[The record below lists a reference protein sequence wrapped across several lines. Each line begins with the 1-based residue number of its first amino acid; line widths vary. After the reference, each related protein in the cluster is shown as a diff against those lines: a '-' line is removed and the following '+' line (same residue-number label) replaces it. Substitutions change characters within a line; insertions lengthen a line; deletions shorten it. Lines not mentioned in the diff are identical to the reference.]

1 MSPLEDVVVV
11 ANPYEGERLRRLLEA
26 SGRQVTLLD
35 GGPRTDE
42 ELDART
48 RALVVLSRRLTGGD
62 PAALLLR
69 LLEQGRPLVLIG
81 DEAEGVPEGVPRVAR
96 PVEAARLE
104 DALLRARQARPL
116 PMQRPHRGAPE
127 HTPSVLLQPAPTFA
141 SALAATAPL
150 PQSGDLRAI
159 DPART
164 VRLSTT
170 APLPQSGDLRTID
183 PPTLIGRLWRE
194 GFTGRVRLR
203 RGDIEKT
210 VHLDEGYPVC
220 AASNLPADRL
230 GDQLLR
236 EGRITRWQYDDASR
250 LVAETGRRMGAV
262 LLDLGA
268 LRPAD
273 LFGAVR
279 RHYETVLLSLFA
291 WDDGTYVL
299 DGEQPPAAEC
309 VRLEAHL
316 AALVLDGVRRKYGP
330 DRLLKRLGGD
340 AVVLRRTGDGML
352 TAWRSRC
359 RARAAALSRRNTT
372 LDETAVIG
380 LASPKIRARVD
391 DAGLALARRTKARRR
406 PRAAP
411 TAAHR
416 RAHVGRRDTSR
427 SGIHAGAGG
436 ANTARC
442 ALLRRAITPRRAVQ
456 PQDAETSA
464 QVDTIREVLDEA
476 WLVLGND
483 ARREAYRRAVEE
495 EIEEE

>member
-1 MSPLEDVVVV
+1 M
-11 ANPYEGERLRRLLEA
+11 
-26 SGRQVTLLD
+26 
-35 GGPRTDE
+35 
-42 ELDART
+42 
-48 RALVVLSRRLTGGD
+48 
-62 PAALLLR
+62 
-69 LLEQGRPLVLIG
+69 
-81 DEAEGVPEGVPRVAR
+81 
-96 PVEAARLE
+96 
-104 DALLRARQARPL
+104 
-116 PMQRPHRGAPE
+116 
-127 HTPSVLLQPAPTFA
+127 
-141 SALAATAPL
+141 
-150 PQSGDLRAI
+150 
-159 DPART
+159 
-164 VRLSTT
+164 
-170 APLPQSGDLRTID
+170 RTID

-210 VHLDEGYPVC
+210 VYLDEGYPVS

-330 DRLLKRLGGD
+330 DRLLKRLGGG
-340 AVVLRRTGDGML
+340 AVVLRRVGDGMPDGVALPDAERALLRFLDGNTTIDEAADRSGLGL
-352 TAWRSRC
+352 TEDFALAWTMLALGALAGADDEGEEAAGAPRPNRARIAALYALAQDGDYFTVLGIPRDAGAGDVRRAYE
-359 RARAAALSRRNTT
+359 RARAAFSPDALGHTPS
-372 LDETAVIG
+372 
-380 LASPKIRARVD
+380 
-391 DAGLALARRTKARRR
+391 
-406 PRAAP
+406 
-411 TAAHR
+411 
-416 RAHVGRRDTSR
+416 GR
-427 SGIHAGAGG
+427 
-436 ANTARC
+436 
-442 ALLRRAITPRRAVQ
+442 VQ